1 MTLNGN
7 KSKKQITHC
16 YTGTPDMLAM
26 PTLRIVT
33 MPGHILFR
41 LVQGDFDPE
50 ITFQKVCVQYIER
63 EIIIL

>member
-1 MTLNGN
+1 
-7 KSKKQITHC
+7 
-16 YTGTPDMLAM
+16 MLTM
-26 PTLRIVT
+26 PTLGIVT

>member
-1 MTLNGN
+1 MVINPKNRDHSLLHRDARYANN
-7 KSKKQITHC
+7 ANLAHC
-16 YTGTPDMLAM
+16 DHAW
-26 PTLRIVT
+26 R
-33 MPGHILFR
+33 HILFR